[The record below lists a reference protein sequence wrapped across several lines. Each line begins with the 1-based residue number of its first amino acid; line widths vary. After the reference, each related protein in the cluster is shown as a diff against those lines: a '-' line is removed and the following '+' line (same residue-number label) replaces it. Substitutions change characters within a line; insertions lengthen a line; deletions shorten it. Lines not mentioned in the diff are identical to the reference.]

1 MEQWGT
7 TRICSFLASST
18 KIAETTEP
26 TDEGKRILSQ
36 KQFKQFLHEQTG
48 AVVVIVV
55 VVIVVVV
62 IVVVVIVVVVI
73 VVVVLAVVV
82 IVAGILVVAIVVDLL
97 SLR

>member
-36 KQFKQFLHEQTG
+36 KQFKQFLHERTD

-62 IVVVVIVVVVI
+62 V

>member
-48 AVVVIVV
+48 AVVVIAV

-62 IVVVVIVVVVI
+62 VVIVI
-73 VVVVLAVVV
+73 MKWNNGGQQGYVLF
-82 IVAGILVVAIVVDLL
+82 
-97 SLR
+97 